1 MAGIHK
7 GVQAEI
13 LRATHSRAVF
23 SPCAAHSLNLCGSHA
38 VRSITPSQKYF
49 KNIQRLSYSVTV
61 PPDGKRRRRE
71 DGKKNL
77 SVTFKPQSETR
88 FSERL
93 DAIKPFPSNSQVWWQ
108 ASRNFSKTSKHLS
121 VMRQNQLPGIFF
133 VIFLHLNWL
142 YMGLFGIKW
151 CRLFK
156 ESICSFS
163 IVVYLSTSKFHWRID
178 Q

>member
-1 MAGIHK
+1 MILSYTHFTEEGWKIEESFLEFLNYSMKTGAQLAELYLSRLKHHKIPVQEMRAQGYNNGSNMAGIHK

-93 DAIKPFPSNSQVWWQ
+93 DAIKPFPSNS
-108 ASRNFSKTSKHLS
+108 
-121 VMRQNQLPGIFF
+121 
-133 VIFLHLNWL
+133 
-142 YMGLFGIKW
+142 
-151 CRLFK
+151 
-156 ESICSFS
+156 
-163 IVVYLSTSKFHWRID
+163 
-178 Q
+178 